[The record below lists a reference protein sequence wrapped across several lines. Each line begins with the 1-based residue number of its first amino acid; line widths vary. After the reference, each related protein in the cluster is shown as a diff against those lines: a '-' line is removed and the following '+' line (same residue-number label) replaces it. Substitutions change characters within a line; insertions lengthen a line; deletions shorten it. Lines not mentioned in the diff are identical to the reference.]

1 MMDHPLRTP
10 DEILA
15 YRSLR
20 EILRDKTGKVWSVAP
35 SDSVVSALQT
45 MTSKNIGFV
54 PVLEGQKL
62 VGVLSER
69 DCARRAAVPGTPL
82 DTTPVADI
90 MVRNVITIDFT
101 HKFADCLR
109 LMHDHRI
116 RHLPVIENGAVVAV
130 LSIRD
135 LLSEAVAHHSKII
148 RELERERMQMLTS
161 TV

>member
-1 MMDHPLRTP
+1 MDHLIRSPE
-10 DEILA
+10 EILA
-15 YRSLR
+15 YRSLQR
-20 EILRDKTGKVWSVAP
+20 ILASKPSALWSVGPA
-35 SDSVVSALQT
+35 DSVLAALQL
-45 MTSKNIGFV
+45 MTDKNIGFLV
-54 PVLEGQKL
+54 VLERGAL

-69 DCARRAAVPGTPL
+69 DCARRVVLAGKLPEV
-82 DTTPVADI
+82 TTVAEI
-90 MVRNVITIDFT
+90 MVRNVVTVDPA